1 MQCFGKRL
9 PVNRLLRG
17 NIFHIWSKSESMHV
31 RKLWQRKQVVN
42 THTHKIHTYIHTC
55 MFDQL
60 IHIHL
65 MKCFYLDDKA
75 DTVSNSSL
83 LLCLVLEVASF
94 KETECI
100 HILQNQESRSYMKV
114 DLWYIHSPFLCSQV
128 KLTFPSNGLV
138 IEVKYNT

>member
-1 MQCFGKRL
+1 
-9 PVNRLLRG
+9 
-17 NIFHIWSKSESMHV
+17 
-31 RKLWQRKQVVN
+31 
-42 THTHKIHTYIHTC
+42 
-55 MFDQL
+55 
-60 IHIHL
+60 

-114 DLWYIHSPFLCSQV
+114 DIWSIHSPFLCSPV

-138 IEVKYNT
+138 IEVTYNT